1 MAKIILD
8 IQSLTLGRPIPP
20 AQRALFIPDF
30 LTDRLNPIR
39 KPQADILKKT
49 SSNTPQRIP
58 AWETWRKTY
67 VFLEKQNNKDENQ
80 WHSLDL
86 THLANHSMTRERG
99 WLGADPL
106 LHFSPGLRSVH
117 EIPFEVIDG
126 KKNSGQSVVTFKSPH
141 THSNKGTPLP
151 SNVKLKLHKTVKALY
166 FLHACGWV
174 KWQEPFAEYIVHFKN
189 GRTSKNPLIPVGS
202 SRHPSHKQ
210 STRLKPNI
218 QDWWRSEEAQDF
230 PHAMYAM
237 VYNPAVP
244 LEYERLLYTL
254 EWINPHPKEEISFI
268 EIEVDPNAGP
278 TLALIAVTALL

>member
-1 MAKIILD
+1 M
-8 IQSLTLGRPIPP
+8 
-20 AQRALFIPDF
+20 
-30 LTDRLNPIR
+30 
-39 KPQADILKKT
+39 
-49 SSNTPQRIP
+49 
-58 AWETWRKTY
+58 
-67 VFLEKQNNKDENQ
+67 
-80 WHSLDL
+80 
-86 THLANHSMTRERG
+86 
-99 WLGADPL
+99 
-106 LHFSPGLRSVH
+106 
-117 EIPFEVIDG
+117 
-126 KKNSGQSVVTFKSPH
+126 TFKSPH